1 MATQTSKRGLYKPE
15 QTDYVRVETDINQ
28 NMENL
33 DNAVPDSRKVNG
45 HALTSDV
52 TVTKGDVGLGNADN
66 TSDLNKPISTAT
78 QTALDAKL
86 NNSQK
91 GVAGGLAEL
100 DANGKVPASQL
111 PSYVD
116 DVVEGYLYNGNFY
129 SDAEHEHM
137 ITPESGK
144 IYSDLATDRTYRWGG
159 TAYTEVSASLALG
172 ETSSTAFRGDHGKTA
187 YDHAMAKGAAFAS
200 GLYKVTTNSEGH
212 VTAAVLATKADIGLG
227 NVDNT
232 ADVDKPVST
241 AQQQAVNAS
250 EAAANRAEA
259 ARDDVLGMTVSA
271 SGLPAG
277 SSPTVSFLQGNMHF
291 GIPKGDKGDKGDP
304 GSVENVYASTVD
316 MSPSDSRTIEE
327 AIGPVITD
335 AEIAALF
342 A

>member
-15 QTDYVRVETDINQ
+15 QADYVRVETDISQ
-28 NMENL
+28 NMDNL

-129 SDAEHEHM
+129 SDSAHEHL

-144 IYSDLATDRTYRWGG
+144 IYTDLTTDRTYRWGG
-159 TAYTEVSASLALG
+159 TVYSEVSASLALG
-172 ETSSTAFRGDHGKTA
+172 ETSSTAFRGDHGKVA
-187 YDHAMAKGAAFAS
+187 YDHAMAKGAAFTS

-212 VTAAVLATKADIGLG
+212 VTAAVPASKADIGLG

-250 EAAANRAEA
+250 EAAADRAEA